1 MGWWGGYSIWPEY
14 VPVATK
20 IARAKKAAEKLRK
33 KGVDVQPV
41 ELSGRKIASSFWGKA
56 WCDHME
62 SFHDFENRLPR
73 GRSYVRN
80 GSVVHLEMGKGAIKA
95 LVAGSETYT
104 VEIKVDL
111 LPPKRWKRIKEQ
123 CTGEIAS
130 LLDLLKG
137 KLSDGVMRVVAD
149 RDNGLFPGPDD
160 FKMSCSCPDYA
171 DMCKH
176 IAAVFY
182 GVGAR
187 LDARPELLFL
197 LRGVDHA
204 ELTADGGVEAAIAKG
219 GDGAPQ
225 LADTDLSEMFGIE
238 LLARK
243 DAPGATGKA
252 VATAVKS
259 PGNNAAA
266 RKKRGRSAKEAAKTL
281 PKQTKPAGAAKVA
294 EKAKKKTGAKPPPAS
309 GRQKAGPVAKTK
321 KKTDA
326 ITPRATAARK
336 PRQTRKVDSK
346 KAARPGKA
354 PKMAEKYAAPKKSAT
369 RRRRSG

>member
-1 MGWWGGYSIWPEY
+1 MAWRGGYSAWPEY

-20 IARAKKAAEKLRK
+20 IARGKKAAEKLRK

-41 ELSGRKIASSFWGKA
+41 ELSGRTIASSFWGKA
-56 WCDHME
+56 WCEHME
-62 SFHDFENRLPR
+62 SFRDYESRLPR

-80 GSVVHLEMGKGAIKA
+80 GSVVHLDVGKGAIKA
-95 LVAGSETYT
+95 LVAGSEPYL

-111 LPPKRWKRIKEQ
+111 LPPKRWKRIKDQ
-123 CTGEIAS
+123 CTGQIAS

-149 RDNGLFPGPDD
+149 RDNGLFPGPGD
-160 FKMSCSCPDYA
+160 FTMSCSCPDYA
-171 DMCKH
+171 GMCKH

-204 ELTADGGVEAAIAKG
+204 ELTADGGVEAAIARG
-219 GDGAPQ
+219 DDGAPQ

-243 DAPGATGKA
+243 GAGKKIA
-252 VATAVKS
+252 AAAAKS
-259 PGNNAAA
+259 PRKDAAV
-266 RKKRGRSAKEAAKTL
+266 RKGRSAKETARTL
-281 PKQTKPAGAAKVA
+281 PRRTKPSGAAKA
-294 EKAKKKTGAKPPPAS
+294 AGKAKKEIGAQSPSAS
-309 GRQKAGPVAKTK
+309 GRLKTRPAVTAKRKPDAPNPRTTVAG
-321 KKTDA
+321 
-326 ITPRATAARK
+326 K
-336 PRQTRKVDSK
+336 PRQSPKNGMK
-346 KAARPGKA
+346 KRHDAAHPGRTL
-354 PKMAEKYAAPKKSAT
+354 KMTKKYVAGKKGAT
-369 RRRRSG
+369 RNRHSG